1 MDEGRPLDPASEPAE
16 PLEPADPPLA
26 TEPVDAV
33 RPVDAVEPID
43 VEPIE
48 RRGPGRATIALVVV
62 LILAFISFAVVG
74 GRILIAGPETTPRA
88 EPRLA
93 ATDAGGH
100 LHTMDARG
108 GSVVDYPVPGVEFG
122 FPTWSPDGTR
132 IAVTGDGKDST
143 AIYVFDVANPAA
155 KPTVI
160 YDNAD
165 VPPFYAYWSPDSR
178 HVAFL
183 AQEPDKIAL
192 EVAPAD
198 GSSKATVIREG
209 APLYWDW
216 LGSDHVVAHVGAS
229 GAGSF
234 LGEVALDG
242 TSAEQVPLSA
252 GLFRSP
258 AVSHDGAYRAY
269 VTSGNDAAGTVTVEA
284 ADRSR
289 RTTAPAFGST
299 AVSFDPAGA
308 TLAYVAKT
316 QPVAEDLGFPLG
328 PLQAIDPQTGQTR
341 TLLDGDVIGFFWSP
355 DGKTI
360 AALTLKSTGNE
371 VVGIDGAMLAS
382 AVRPGSGTFRDDASL
397 AYVPMTLSFVD
408 VATGKAR
415 AHRAVAPSSKFVNG
429 ILPYFDQYALSHRIW
444 APDSSAIALP
454 GFGNGGDQL
463 FSIPADGSEPTA
475 LDGAVFGFWSP

>member
-1 MDEGRPLDPASEPAE
+1 MDEGRPTDPASEPAFA
-16 PLEPADPPLA
+16 PAEQPPPS
-26 TEPVDAV
+26 EPVD
-33 RPVDAVEPID
+33 PVD
-43 VEPIE
+43 VEPIVP
-48 RRGPGRATIALVVV
+48 RGPGRATIALVIV

-74 GRILIAGPETTPRA
+74 GRILIAGPESPPRP

-93 ATDAGGH
+93 VTDAAGH
-100 LHTMDARG
+100 LHTMDAKG
-108 GSVVDYPVPGVEFG
+108 GGVVDYPVAGVEFG

-132 IAVTGDGKDST
+132 IAVTGDDKDST
-143 AIYVFDVANPAA
+143 AIYVFDAADPAK
-155 KPTVI
+155 KPTVV
-160 YDNAD
+160 YDSAD
-165 VPPFYAYWSPDSR
+165 VPPFYAYWSPDGR
-178 HVAFL
+178 QIAFL
-183 AQEPDKIAL
+183 AQEPARIAL

-198 GSSKATVIREG
+198 GSAKAKVVREG

-216 LGSDHVVAHVGAS
+216 LGSEHLVAHIGSS
-229 GAGSF
+229 GADSF

-269 VTSGNDAAGTVTVEA
+269 VTTGSDSAGVVTVEA

-289 RTTAPAFGST
+289 RSTAPAFGST

-308 TLAYVAKT
+308 MLAFVAKT
-316 QPVAEDLGFPLG
+316 QPVANDLGFPLG
-328 PLQAIDPQTGQTR
+328 PLQVIDPQTGKTR
-341 TLLDGDVIGFFWSP
+341 TLLEGDVIGFFWSP

-371 VVGIDGAMLAS
+371 VVGIGGADLAS
-382 AVRPGSGTFRDDASL
+382 SVRPTTGSFGADASL

-408 VATGKAR
+408 VATGKTR
-415 AHRAVAPSSKFVNG
+415 AQRAVAPSSKFVNG
-429 ILPYFDQYALSHRIW
+429 ILPYYDQYALSHRIW

-454 GFGNGGDQL
+454 GFGNGGDEL
-463 FSIPADGSEPTA
+463 FVTPADGSEPTA
-475 LDGAVFGFWSP
+475 LPGAVFGFWSP